1 MFNGLLPWLR
11 PYAHYLY
18 QVAAYN
24 GLHPRVTSVYRSYQK
39 QAILYNR
46 YRQGLSDL
54 PAAPPGRSKHQYGMA
69 FDMVT
74 DRPLAR
80 GAFWSGMGGKF
91 GGVRDPVHFE
101 AP

>member
-1 MFNGLLPWLR
+1 VFSGLVYWLR
-11 PYAHYLY
+11 PYAYYLY

-24 GLHPRVTSVYRSYQK
+24 GLHPRVTSVYRSYQR
-39 QAILYNR
+39 QAVLYDN
-46 YRQGLSDL
+46 YRRGLSAL
-54 PAAPPGRSKHQYGMA
+54 PAAPPGRSKHQYGLA

-74 DRPLAR
+74 DNAPAL
-80 GAFWSGMGGKF
+80 GAFWESMGGKF